1 MPIYS
6 YELREQFTV
15 ARTNQRL
22 IASVN
27 ELEQKPHPSN
37 TERAKTT
44 ISILDFYIFVS
55 ESEIVN

>member
-27 ELEQKPHPSN
+27 GLEQKPRPSN
-37 TERAKTT
+37 TERAKTM
-44 ISILDFYIFVS
+44 IIP
-55 ESEIVN
+55 EA